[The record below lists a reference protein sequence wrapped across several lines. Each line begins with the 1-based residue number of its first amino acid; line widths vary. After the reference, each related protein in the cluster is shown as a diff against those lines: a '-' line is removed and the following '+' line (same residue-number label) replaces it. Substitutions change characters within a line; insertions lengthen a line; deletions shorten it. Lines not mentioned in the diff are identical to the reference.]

1 MRAAE
6 FSKDITLSQ
15 LYSDGLPDRDELFW
29 EYVGSMDLDTPLE
42 VRTMPKQT
50 VMILL
55 LSQYRVEHIDELT
68 SRLNGERR
76 RILQGYMKNPNLSNE
91 VIVICDGRILDGNHR
106 ALAAALKGVSIQYVN
121 LSDLESEEIDETVND
136 KLFWTG
142 YDKKK
147 PILDGQYV
155 LVASAGYVGYGAK
168 PDFKSKQF
176 RIVAKS
182 AKTGGE
188 IGWVNFEIND
198 NGFGPQNRKLEAL
211 DLVIQPEH
219 RRRGIATEMY
229 RFARELGN
237 DIKPSTLQTSM
248 GKKFWAKKDHSKE
261 VAEEIIDEMPLP
273 ADWDATQYSPTVSYK
288 QRLAYALER
297 AKKIGSGSSRVAMTI
312 EYQGRQT
319 VLKVAKNKKGM
330 AQNAVEAET
339 LSDGYA
345 SQLGILIP
353 IIDYDTQNPEPTWVH
368 TELAQK
374 ATEKQLCAIMKC
386 RNLQELVNL
395 AHGITGKKSWYTYNG
410 QVENMRIRGA
420 SEEDIETATEY
431 ANTLADLNNSFEI
444 ELGDFSRKA
453 NWGLYHGKPVI
464 LDVGFN
470 SNVLQK
476 HYSE

>member
-6 FSKDITLSQ
+6 FLNGRITLSQ

-29 EYVGSMDLDTPLE
+29 EYVGNMDLDKPLE
-42 VRTMPKQT
+42 VRTMSKST
-50 VMILL
+50 LMVLL

-76 RILQGYMKNPNLSNE
+76 RILQGYMKNPNLSGE
-91 VIVICDGRILDGNHR
+91 VIVICDNRILDGNHR

-121 LSDLESEEIDETVND
+121 LSDFESEEIDETVND

-147 PILDGQYV
+147 PILNGQYI

-168 PDFKSKQF
+168 PDFQSKQF
-176 RIVAKS
+176 RIVAKLP
-182 AKTGGE
+182 GGAE
-188 IGWVNFEIND
+188 IGWVNFEKQGD
-198 NGFGPQNRKLEAL
+198 HLEAL
-211 DLVIQPEH
+211 DLSIQPEH

-237 DIKPSTLQTSM
+237 DIAPSKMQTGM
-248 GKKFWAKKDHSKE
+248 GKQFWANKDHSKE
-261 VAEEIIDEMPLP
+261 IAEEIIDEMPLP
-273 ADWDATQYSPTVSYK
+273 ADWDANQYRPGTSFK
-288 QRLAYALER
+288 KRLEYALAR
-297 AKKIGSGSSRVAMTI
+297 ASKLGTGSSRVAMTI
-312 EYQGRQT
+312 EYQGRPT
-319 VLKVAKNKKGM
+319 VLKIAKNKKGL
-330 AQNAVEAET
+330 AQNAVEAEI

-345 SQLGILIP
+345 NQLGILIP
-353 IIDYDTQNPEPTWVH
+353 IIDYDDQNPVTNEPTWVH

-386 RNLQELVNL
+386 RNLQELVDL
-395 AHGITGKKSWYTYNG
+395 AHGFTGKKNWYSYSG
-410 QVENMRIRGA
+410 QVERMRMRGA
-420 SEEDIETATEY
+420 SEEDIETATGY
-431 ANTLADLNNSFEI
+431 ANTLADLNNSFDV

-453 NWGLYHGKPVI
+453 NWGMYNGKPVI
-464 LDVGFN
+464 IDVGFN